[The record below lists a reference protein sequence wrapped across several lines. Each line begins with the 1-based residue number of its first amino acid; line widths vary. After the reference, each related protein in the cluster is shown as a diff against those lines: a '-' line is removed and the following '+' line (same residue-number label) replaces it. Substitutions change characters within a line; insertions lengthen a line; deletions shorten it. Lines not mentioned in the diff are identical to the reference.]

1 MKSFAYAAPTS
12 LEEALGLMASEFA
25 GVRPLAGGTDLL
37 ADMKHNAIDQSIVM
51 DLAGVSD
58 LRGIERTASGLR
70 IGAAVTHTEIQRSP
84 MIAEF
89 APAMIAAA
97 VTIGAVQTRNMGTI
111 GGNLVTCVPSIDSG
125 PVLVALDASVTVANS
140 QDRRS
145 MPLTDFFVGP
155 RKTAL
160 APDEIL
166 IDIVIPVE
174 MLARPAAF
182 VKFGLRKGQALALVS
197 VASSVLVESGRITEA
212 RVALGAVA
220 PTVIRSPGAESLL
233 VGADADDA
241 ETLRAAAAAAVT
253 DAKPIDDFRASA
265 RYRRELIAVG
275 TLRVLEEALGKAESE

>member
-1 MKSFAYAAPTS
+1 
-12 LEEALGLMASEFA
+12 MASELSD
-25 GVRPLAGGTDLL
+25 VRPLAGGTDLV
-37 ADMKHNAIDQSIVM
+37 ADMKHNTIDQSIVM
-51 DLAGVSD
+51 DLAGISD
-58 LRGIERTASGLR
+58 LRGIERTDSGLR

-84 MIAEF
+84 LITEF

-97 VTIGAVQTRNMGTI
+97 LTIGAVQTRNRGTI
-111 GGNLVTCVPSIDSG
+111 GGNLVTCVPSLDSG
-125 PVLVALDASVTVANS
+125 PVLVALDATVKVAS
-140 QDRRS
+140 SKGRRS

-197 VASSVLVESGRITEA
+197 AAASVLVEGGRITDA

-220 PTVIRSPGAESLL
+220 PTVIRSPSAEALL
-233 VGADADDA
+233 VGRSADDV
-241 ETLRAAAAAAVT
+241 ESLRAAAAAAVT
-253 DAKPIDDFRASA
+253 DARPIDDFRASA
-265 RYRRELIAVG
+265 RYRRELVGVG
-275 TLRVLEEALGKAESE
+275 TLRVLEEALTKAASE